1 MNQSFDVLVVGGGIV
16 GLSAAIGMRL
26 RGYSVALIDAGA
38 LSLDTPAND
47 TRVYAINQASERLL
61 TSLGAWPNIEPALLS
76 PYRQMHVWDA
86 TNHACIDFDAR
97 MIGAARLGLIV
108 QESVIKHALLAKAS
122 ELDIAFFQDT
132 RIDFVQTT
140 EDDVRLGA
148 KDKNWQA
155 KLLIVADGA
164 QSVIR
169 QLLKVPITTWPYHQ
183 HAIVATIKTE
193 KPHQE
198 TAYQVFNTNG
208 PLAFLP
214 LTDSHQCSIVWST
227 STAHAQALMTLSDD
241 DFATELTAAFSE
253 KLGCCEVISRRQQF
267 PLHMRHVERYS
278 GTNWLL
284 MGDAAHTIHPLAG
297 LGLNVG
303 LADLSTW
310 LNSLDAAKPK
320 SWSAK
325 MLGAYQRQRKSAV
338 WQTIALMSGLKT
350 IFSNP
355 TQPMVTLRGLGLNAC
370 NHLSPLKRLFIE
382 HASK

>member
-1 MNQSFDVLVVGGGIV
+1 MNQTFDVLVVGGGIV

-26 RGYSVALIDAGA
+26 RGYSVAIIDAGT
-38 LSLDTPAND
+38 LSMDTPTND

-61 TSLGAWPNIEPALLS
+61 TRLGAWPNIDPSLLS

-86 TNHACIDFDAR
+86 TNNACIDFDAR

-108 QESVIKHALLAKAS
+108 QESVIKQALLAKAS
-122 ELDIAFFQDT
+122 DLDITFFQET

-140 EDDVRLGA
+140 EDEVRLGA
-148 KDKNWQA
+148 QDKNWGT

-169 QLLKVPITTWPYHQ
+169 QLLKVPMTTWPYHQ
-183 HAIVATIKTE
+183 HAIVATIETE

-227 STAHAQALMTLSDD
+227 STAHAQALMTLSDE
-241 DFATELTAAFSE
+241 DFAAQLTTAFSE
-253 KLGCCEVISRRQQF
+253 KLGHCKVLSRRQQF

-278 GTNWLL
+278 GTNWLI

-320 SWSAK
+320 RWSAK
-325 MLGAYQRQRKSAV
+325 MLGAYQRQRKFAV

-355 TQPMVTLRGLGLNAC
+355 TQPMVTLRGLGLNTC